1 MFKLGWQLKY
11 FYFNATGATT
21 QFKLLSHSAIKNV
34 QTLNFQK
41 IILFCFFLRGE
52 QIMIILV

>member
-34 QTLNFQK
+34 QILDFQK
-41 IILFCFFLRGE
+41 NHFILFIFIEE

>member
-34 QTLNFQK
+34 QILNFQK
-41 IILFCFFLRGE
+41 IILFCLCFIEE